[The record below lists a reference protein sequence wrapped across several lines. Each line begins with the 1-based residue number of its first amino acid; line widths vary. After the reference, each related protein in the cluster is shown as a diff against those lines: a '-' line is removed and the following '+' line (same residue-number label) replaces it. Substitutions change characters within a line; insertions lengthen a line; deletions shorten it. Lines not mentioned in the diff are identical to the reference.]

1 MGSLLDYLL
10 DYPERIT
17 VETDLY
23 LWAAQVACGM
33 MYLESQR
40 FVHRDLAA
48 RNILLA
54 SKKQVPSNL
63 ILNRD
68 IFTKCG
74 NKFLQFYICILASIM
89 DIITMFHHPNAQVC
103 LQANG

>member
-68 IFTKCG
+68 IPT
-74 NKFLQFYICILASIM
+74 QIW
-89 DIITMFHHPNAQVC
+89 T
-103 LQANG
+103 ANT

>member
-68 IFTKCG
+68 IF
-74 NKFLQFYICILASIM
+74 S
-89 DIITMFHHPNAQVC
+89 
-103 LQANG
+103 